1 MFKQLFRLTV
11 VTYVWKRYKAI
22 IVSTVILFVFF
33 WLVGQLHQDY
43 LSYGDLNEDKEYIG
57 ASFVIKWL
65 AFIIG
70 FIIYVLFNSWQGKRA
85 NGTKDLPNDTVNTA
99 QLSSVPS
106 VDEMQANDPF
116 HEIRQ
121 KDKLRSKADMIIEK
135 KIIS

>member
-43 LSYGDLNEDKEYIG
+43 LSYGNLNQDTQHIG
-57 ASFVIKWL
+57 LSFVVKWA
-65 AFIIG
+65 AFIAG

-85 NGTKDLPNDTVNTA
+85 RRAKDLPQDSVNTA
-99 QLSSVPS
+99 QLTSDSSDQTAKS
-106 VDEMQANDPF
+106 NDPF
-116 HEIRQ
+116 DVIRQ
-121 KDKLRSKADMIIEK
+121 KDKLRSKADMVIEK
-135 KIIS
+135 K